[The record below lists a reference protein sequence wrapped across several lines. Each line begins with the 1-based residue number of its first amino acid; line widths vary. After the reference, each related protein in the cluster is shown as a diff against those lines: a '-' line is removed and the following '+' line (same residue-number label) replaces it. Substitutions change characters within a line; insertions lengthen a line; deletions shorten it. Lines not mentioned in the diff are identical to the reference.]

1 MPYGRYKLYGT
12 TYIDARWRSEPSH
25 CEQLIINLK
34 TGPMAQSCEHYF
46 ENFSEFQLSMML
58 HHCCIIDAT
67 YNVVKCMAVNN
78 PISNG
83 WAFTWLDGDGFLDEL
98 VDDWTELGFESGGFE
113 LPLNDSG
120 QAWWVVT
127 LSTWAGSA
135 QLWWLLELVLGRFS
149 NNSVSW
155 NSIISFFVFSSSQF
169 WIESDL

>member
-1 MPYGRYKLYGT
+1 
-12 TYIDARWRSEPSH
+12 
-25 CEQLIINLK
+25 
-34 TGPMAQSCEHYF
+34 
-46 ENFSEFQLSMML
+46 
-58 HHCCIIDAT
+58 
-67 YNVVKCMAVNN
+67 MAVNN

-120 QAWWVVT
+120 QAGWVVT